1 MDIFMVSLLDL
12 ECVCLCICAVLI
24 SVASFA
30 QKLFLGSYLA
40 LCAAIKVG
48 FA

>member
-1 MDIFMVSLLDL
+1 MESLLDL
-12 ECVCLCICAVLI
+12 VCVCLFAVFNLL
-24 SVASFA
+24 VASFA
-30 QKLFLGSYLA
+30 QKLFLGPCLA